1 MNMCFH
7 FSCTIQGL
15 LDMSN
20 IGFLE
25 LSTLGQNIQV
35 HISIFIAILSTKKK
49 VLSYVEGSLSSEIL
63 SQLDINVQ
71 IRI

>member
-20 IGFLE
+20 TGSLE
-25 LSTLGQNIQV
+25 LSALGQNIQV
-35 HISIFIAILSTKKK
+35 HISIFIAVLSTKIK
-49 VLSYVEGSLSSEIL
+49 VLSCVEGSLSSEIL